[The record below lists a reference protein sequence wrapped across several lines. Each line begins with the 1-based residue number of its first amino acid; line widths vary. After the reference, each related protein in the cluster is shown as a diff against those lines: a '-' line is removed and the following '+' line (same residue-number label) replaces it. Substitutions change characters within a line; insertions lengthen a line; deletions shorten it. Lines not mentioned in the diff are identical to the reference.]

1 MIKMNDTVYDEKTDG
16 PMPIVSGVYP
26 AHVSGFDSR
35 MLQTKF
41 GEQQVFNIDFQ
52 VAEEVDKMTIIKH
65 EWDEGQLIPSLDSD
79 GKEIKIPASFMKGK
93 RFSSR
98 GIWLTENPGQG
109 EGWRNRTYVEFF
121 QNLGVEFPKT
131 KEGKTE
137 LALVE
142 ESDIIGQPC
151 LVRLNKEFYTKD
163 GEERSV
169 WKVFNVSQWKDGQKL
184 SADEVSD
191 DVPF

>member
-1 MIKMNDTVYDEKTDG
+1 MTDTVYDEKTDG
-16 PMPIVSGVYP
+16 PMPIVPGLYP

-35 MLQTKF
+35 ILQTKF

-52 VAEEVDKMTIIKH
+52 IAEEVDKMKVIKH
-65 EWDEGQLIPSLDSD
+65 EWDEGKLVPSLNSD
-79 GKEIKIPASFMKGK
+79 GKEVTVSASFMKGK

-98 GIWLTENPGQG
+98 GIWLTENPGEG

-121 QNLGVEFPKT
+121 QSLGVEFPKT
-131 KEGKTE
+131 KDGKTE

-142 ESDIIGQPC
+142 ESDVIGQPC
-151 LVRLNKEFYTKD
+151 LARLNKEYYEKD
-163 GEERSV
+163 GEKRSV
-169 WKVFNVSQWKDGQKL
+169 WKVFTVSEWKDGQQL
-184 SADEVSD
+184 AAEEVAD